1 MDLLNRPV
9 HTPTTQFMMSR
20 VIWLDILSA
29 LTLGRAPQLWA
40 NYREIL
46 FRPVHERSYC
56 GLLEMTGCDD
66 TVLFLIS
73 EVMCVEDYKFRSFND
88 GVLSWNRGR
97 TRAIEL
103 DTRLRDRDLPVT
115 VQLPPSP
122 EPPEAS
128 LQPHDD
134 YESDD
139 ETKCFFLSPSPS
151 WTTSS
156 PRSPLPEDGSPHHSF
171 ASPGPNVEACV
182 WTPSSSS
189 TESVLTIREQ
199 SNLDCTEYSSE
210 YKILPE
216 TIPDQGII
224 IKATTAAFRTA
235 TRIHLWSIG
244 IGFFPRLRF
253 FKQLLQELMVMV
265 ALVPIGLSRAIMWP
279 LLVGGCIAIEPQ
291 DREYFASRCACG
303 GVLSGVSE
311 VMLEVWKRSD
321 ERDLKHGVG
330 RGQEVH
336 WRTVMRDLGMELLLV
351 W

>member
-46 FRPVHERSYC
+46 SRPAHEIPYC
-56 GLLEMTGCDD
+56 GLLGMTGCDD
-66 TVLFLIS
+66 TVLFLVS
-73 EVMCVEDYKFRSFND
+73 EVMCVEDYKFRSFDD
-88 GVLSWNRGR
+88 GILSWTRGR
-97 TRAIEL
+97 SRAMEL
-103 DTRLRDRDLPVT
+103 DTRLRNQDLPAT

-122 EPPEAS
+122 APPEAS

-134 YESDD
+134 YNSDD
-139 ETKCFFLSPSPS
+139 DTTGYFLSPSPS
-151 WTTSS
+151 LTTSS
-156 PRSPLPEDGSPHHSF
+156 PRSPLAEYESPHHSF
-171 ASPGPNVEACV
+171 TSPSPNVEASI
-182 WTPSSSS
+182 WTPPSSS
-189 TESVLTIREQ
+189 TESVFTIREQ
-199 SNLDCTEYSSE
+199 SA
-210 YKILPE
+210 LPPE
-216 TIPDQGII
+216 AVPDQGIR
-224 IKATTAAFRTA
+224 IKAITAAFRTA

-244 IGFFPRLRF
+244 IGFFPRLKF
-253 FKQLLQELMVMV
+253 FKQLLQELMVVV
-265 ALVPIGLSRAIMWP
+265 ALVPIGLSRTIMWP

-291 DREYFASRCACG
+291 DREYFASRCTCG
-303 GVLSGVSE
+303 GVLSGVSAI
-311 VMLEVWKRSD
+311 MLEVWKRSD

-351 W
+351 